1 MKRITAALALTAALT
16 LGVTA
21 HAQSQTDPVKPAEL
35 KDVPAGHWAQEA
47 IKIAADCGLLRG
59 FPDGTY
65 RGQQPFTRYQAAV
78 VIARLLNVIQNG
90 QCGIGKPG
98 TDGTMIDPAQL
109 EALQNAV
116 QELSA
121 DLAQLGVRV
130 AELEDNAVTQDD
142 LARVEDLATQARDLA
157 EAASGTGGGVSPD
170 DLARVEEI
178 ANEARDLAEAAATAT
193 GADPEALQNLT
204 DQVEAASIAA
214 DTALA
219 QARELQDKVDELS
232 GRVDDLSGQVDELTA
247 TVEGQAD
254 SIAALND
261 LVVLLNQDVLSLQD
275 RVAQLEAGQADLS
288 TQLEGAATQEDLD
301 ALREFTTLLRRDQTA
316 LQDRVA
322 DLEAR
327 VTKNEGDIKALDAR
341 VTVLEANAFTIS
353 GTLSLKYT
361 VSRTWFENGTGAAP
375 DFDMDR
381 LNIGFPSSGGSAP
394 ANARDFADFGNSQY
408 PVNNSG
414 VAATGQA
421 YTIAGGSVG
430 TPTTPTGNREGAVDA
445 NIGLSFT
452 LKPRN
457 LLSDPG
463 NFPAGSITIGLKL
476 DNGDDYYTNS
486 QADTSKLAGIKL
498 NLTGLSAAFKVG
510 AAPAIVNFGVKPGFA
525 FTKYSFNN
533 AGGRG
538 DGFVADIG
546 GAGLPLDA
554 ALSVV
559 YGSKSDEFSGPTQ
572 TLFSRSL
579 TPNADPTKTGTY
591 AAPVVTLNANV
602 PKLTVTTG
610 GRRGITRLD
619 FDSTVRGRFVVYY
632 DNNVSMTSPTFDSGT
647 GQSWALRSDAS
658 AGNFSGGRSNTIVQ
672 IVFVPSRG
680 ITGANGDNAYFTGIK
695 GTLSIIPGLT
705 GGVYYAIEGG
715 DVLTGTG
722 PSTNYGLFG
731 AGKLFGLIDLE
742 GEHSISLK
750 PASAAQNASYIKAGV
765 TLGIFSVAGN
775 YRFIESGF
783 NPIGDDGNYPYK
795 TNQSGFGVDVGL
807 NNLFGFLTVSGYFD
821 SRTKLGGTNLPNG
834 PKQPTWGRP
843 DTATGATDFG
853 FAASIS
859 VIGFA
864 IGGGFDSISETGNG
878 WTTTAFNVTAKHDG
892 SKPTALI
899 KGFNLALGYYSE
911 SYAGDAGSIQ
921 YDPVTGTTKT
931 FASPVSATGSQLST
945 LVAYADFTI
954 GAAGSFQIIP
964 AAWFTSASYN
974 GANNTATGLG
984 GKLTVNIP
992 FLFGSTLGLAGA
1004 YDQTSYGAGSG
1015 ALGGVA
1021 GTAST
1026 TWLKAGLS
1034 FPSFILPNSTFSV
1047 AVASRTDINRDGNA
1061 FGPSFASPDSVGA
1074 SYFSPSSPW
1083 GRDGSARGGSLSGL
1097 YLGWSYY
1104 GLQFGYG
1111 IFNLVP
1117 FSGSSAGKSTWG
1129 QEFTIGYSLKF

>member
-361 VSRTWFENGTGAAP
+361 VSRTWRGDGGGAAP
-375 DFDMDR
+375 DFDIDR
-381 LNIGFPSSGGSAP
+381 LGLGVFSSGTDSIAST
-394 ANARDFADFGNSQY
+394 NSRDFADFGNARQ

-414 VAATGQA
+414 VASGL
-421 YTIAGGSVG
+421 GN
-430 TPTTPTGNREGAVDA
+430 GNREGAIDA

-457 LLSDPG
+457 LLTDPG
-463 NFPAGSITIGLKL
+463 NFPAGSITLGLSL
-476 DNGDDYYTNS
+476 DNGDDYATNS
-486 QADTSKLAGIKL
+486 QSDLGKLAGIKL

-525 FTKYSFNN
+525 FANYAFNN

-546 GAGLPLDA
+546 GAGLPLGA
-554 ALSVV
+554 ALTVV
-559 YGSKSDEFSGPTQ
+559 YGSKSGEQYGASQEIFGP
-572 TLFSRSL
+572 LAGA
-579 TPNADPTKTGTY
+579 TPNITGFT
-591 AAPVVTLNANV
+591 ATPS
-602 PKLTVTTG
+602 TTA
-610 GRRGITRLD
+610 GRRNIFRLA
-619 FDSTVRGRFVVYY
+619 FTNSVRGKITVYFSSGETL
-632 DNNVSMTSPTFDSGT
+632 DKTFDADSNTWTFRAPLNT
-647 GQSWALRSDAS
+647 GS
-658 AGNFSGGRSNTIVQ
+658 AGADGA
-672 IVFVPSRG
+672 SRG
-680 ITGANGDNAYFTGIK
+680 DIVRVTFNPTSNRGVTGADGDNVYFG
-695 GTLSIIPGLT
+695 GVRGSLSLIPGLT
-705 GGVYYAIEGG
+705 GGVFYAQEGA
-715 DVLTGTG
+715 DLTTTA
-722 PSTNYGLFG
+722 PAAPTQVYGLYG
-731 AGKLFGLIDLE
+731 AGKLFGLLDLD
-742 GEHSISLK
+742 GEYSINGTG
-750 PASAAQNASYIKAGV
+750 ARAAYIKAGV
-765 TLGIFSVAGN
+765 GIGIFTIGAN
-775 YRFIESGF
+775 YRFITSDF
-783 NPIGDDGNYPYK
+783 SQIGDDGQFPFK
-795 TNQSGFGVDVGL
+795 TNQTGFGVDIGI
-807 NNLFGFLTVSGYFD
+807 NKLFNFLTLSGYFD
-821 SRTKLGGTNLPNG
+821 SRSKLGGQFLPGG
-834 PKQPTWGRP
+834 PKA
-843 DTATGATDFG
+843 DTQGNPQSATAATNFG
-853 FAASIS
+853 FAATIS
-859 VIGFA
+859 VIGFD
-864 IGGGFDSISETGNG
+864 ITGSYDGITETGDN
-878 WTTTAFNVTAKHDG
+878 WSDATIAVSARHDG
-892 SKPTALI
+892 SQPTALI
-899 KGFNLALGYYSE
+899 KGLNLAVGYSSDTYS
-911 SYAGDAGSIQ
+911 GNAGSVA
-921 YDPVTGTTKT
+921 YNPVTGAKNVTD
-931 FASPVSATGSQLST
+931 SPDNDT
-945 LVAYADFTI
+945 LTSLYAYADLTI
-954 GAAGSFQIIP
+954 GSAGAFQIIP
-964 AAWFTSASYN
+964 KAYFASYSWTTTP
-974 GANNTATGLG
+974 GSVTTFG
-984 GKLTVNIP
+984 GGLTVNIP

-1004 YDQTSYGAGSG
+1004 YDTSSITAGGATNLAQGS
-1015 ALGGVA
+1015 AA
-1021 GTAST
+1021 FSTST

-1034 FPSFILPNSTFSV
+1034 FASFILPNSTFSV
-1047 AVASRTDINRDGNA
+1047 SIASRTDINQDGNG
-1061 FGPSFASPDSVGA
+1061 FGPTFASPDATGLSGLGSGWTNGRQGVG
-1074 SYFSPSSPW
+1074 
-1083 GRDGSARGGSLSGL
+1083 RGGSLTGL

-1117 FSGSSAGKSTWG
+1117 FSGATAGISHFG

>member
-353 GTLSLKYT
+353 GSLSLTYQ
-361 VSRTWFENGTGAAP
+361 VGRTWYGNGAGAAP
-375 DFDMDR
+375 DFDIDR
-381 LNIGFPSSGGSAP
+381 LGLTTRISSGAP
-394 ANARDFADFGNSQY
+394 SGVGGARDYGDFANSNY
-408 PVNNSG
+408 PLDDNG
-414 VAATGQA
+414 EALGGKTPPAAT
-421 YTIAGGSVG
+421 SLPG
-430 TPTTPTGNREGAVDA
+430 TPNSATSRPTGNQEGYVNANVAV
-445 NIGLSFT
+445 NFT

-463 NFPAGSITIGLKL
+463 SFPAGSITIGLNL
-476 DNGDDYYTNS
+476 NNGDDYANTNA
-486 QADTSKLAGIKL
+486 QANRNQLTGVTL

-510 AAPAIVNFGVKPGFA
+510 AAPAIVNFGQLVPLA
-525 FTKYSFNN
+525 FSKYVLNN
-533 AGGRG
+533 ASGRG
-538 DGFVADIG
+538 DGFTADLG
-546 GAGLPLDA
+546 GAGFPLNA
-554 ALSVV
+554 SLSLA
-559 YGSKSDEFSGPTQ
+559 YGSKAGGFGPVQ
-572 TLFSRSL
+572 TVYDSAGNPAGDPL
-579 TPNADPTKTGTY
+579 TPGAQMTNIK
-591 AAPVVTLNANV
+591 VTDA
-602 PKLTVTTG
+602 TTS
-610 GRRGITRLD
+610 RGIFRLD
-619 FDSTVRGRFVVYY
+619 FDNSVRGQVTVYFS
-632 DNNVSMTSPTFDSGT
+632 NGENVTKTFDSGT
-647 GQSWALRSDAS
+647 GQSWVVRSPVNGVDYI
-658 AGNFSGGRSNTIVQ
+658 GNYNGARGRTIVRVTFQ
-672 IVFVPSRG
+672 PVVSING
-680 ITGANGDNAYFTGIK
+680 NDGDNVYYAGVK
-695 GTLSIIPGLT
+695 GSLSLIPGLT
-705 GGVYYAIEGG
+705 GSIYAVQEGG
-715 DVLTGTG
+715 DATAGFPKPEQVF
-722 PSTNYGLFG
+722 GLSA
-731 AGKLFGLIDLE
+731 AGKIFGLLDLE
-742 GEHSISLK
+742 GEY
-750 PASAAQNASYIKAGV
+750 NASSAGGGQTLGYV
-765 TLGIFSVAGN
+765 NAGITLGIFSVKGN
-775 YRFIESGF
+775 YRNIESGWDGL
-783 NPIGDDGNYPYK
+783 GDNTGPYS
-795 TNQSGFGVDVGL
+795 TNQRGFGVELAVDK
-807 NNLFGFLTVSGYFD
+807 LFNFLSLSGYYD
-821 SRTKLGGTNLPNG
+821 SRTKLGGRFLPSG
-834 PKQPTWGRP
+834 PKQPTFGNP
-843 DTATGATDFG
+843 ATATGATNFG
-853 FAASIS
+853 VAATIS
-859 VIGFA
+859 VIGFDLT
-864 IGGGFDSISETGNG
+864 GSYDSITETGNS
-878 WTTTAFNVTAKHDG
+878 WITNTFALTANHDG

-899 KGFNLALGYYSE
+899 KGLNLALGFRNETYNGN
-911 SYAGDAGSIQ
+911 AGTVTGF
-921 YDPVTGTTKT
+921 DPVANVVTVGDDPQNDALTT
-931 FASPVSATGSQLST
+931 LY
-945 LVAYADFTI
+945 AYADLTI
-954 GAAGSFQIIP
+954 GAPGSFQLTP
-964 AAWFTSASYN
+964 KAYYTSATYTVEGNVSDF
-974 GANNTATGLG
+974 GVGLTAT
-984 GKLTVNIP
+984 IP
-992 FLFGSTLGLAGA
+992 FLFSSKLDLGAA
-1004 YDQTSYGAGSG
+1004 YDSATYGAG
-1015 ALGGVA
+1015 LGGF
-1021 GTAST
+1021 TAST
-1026 TWLKAGLS
+1026 TLLKAGLS
-1034 FPSFILPNSTFSV
+1034 WDSFIVANSSFSV
-1047 AVASRTDINRDGNA
+1047 YLASRTDINGNGIY
-1061 FGPSFASPDSVGA
+1061 FGPTFDTPDAIGA
-1074 SYFSPSSPW
+1074 SYFNNSQPW
-1083 GRDGSARGGSLSGL
+1083 RRDGAGRGSSLTGL
-1097 YLGWSYY
+1097 YFDWGYY
-1104 GLQFGYG
+1104 GLQFSYG
-1111 IFNLVP
+1111 IFSYVSFADATGP
-1117 FSGSSAGKSTWG
+1117 IWG
-1129 QEFTIGYSLKF
+1129 QTFKIGYTVKF